1 MSLMSADAIIL
12 DAAERAALERLER
25 TASTPQQLARRARII
40 LLAAAGVGVRETG
53 RRLGI
58 WPKTVRRW
66 RGRWLSAPAAAIAA
80 RLSDAPRPGAPARI
94 TPEQICRIV
103 ALACEKPEESD
114 RPISHWS
121 QREVAEE
128 AMRRG
133 IVEQI
138 SQRSVG
144 RFFKRIGA

>member
-1 MSLMSADAIIL
+1 MPLMSADAIIL
-12 DAAERAALERLER
+12 EVDEHAELERLEHR
-25 TASTPQQLARRARII
+25 PSTPQQLARRARII
-40 LLAAAGVGVRETG
+40 LLSAAGVGVRETG

-58 WPKTVRRW
+58 WPKSVRRW
-66 RGRWLSAPAAAIAA
+66 RGRWLSSPAAAIAA

-103 ALACEKPEESD
+103 ALACEKPQGSD

-128 AMRRG
+128 AMKRG

-144 RFFKRIGA
+144 RFFKRIGT